1 MRYRF
6 AHRYL
11 SKLTPQF
18 THWQVDL
25 SRSAF
30 ARSSSSVSCL
40 FTSAKKN
47 KKDPKS
53 LMGFA
58 LALDAALCGK

>member
-1 MRYRF
+1 LPAIADKEPCGSKRQPNAMRYRF

-25 SRSAF
+25 SRSVCPQQQQQRF
-30 ARSSSSVSCL
+30 L
-40 FTSAKKN
+40 FVYI
-47 KKDPKS
+47 
-53 LMGFA
+53 
-58 LALDAALCGK
+58 CEEE